1 MKYKLPQ
8 GLRTFLHTPWLI
20 VFIFSTLGL
29 IGMLRH
35 AMWRDEMNTW
45 LIVRDSHSFLD
56 LVGNVNYQGH
66 PILWAVSL
74 SLLRNIADTP
84 LVMQLFHLILA
95 ISSVILFWFFSPFS
109 GRQRI
114 LFIFGYLPFYK
125 YLLFSRNYALG
136 MLFLFAFCTLFN
148 QRRKSYIFLS
158 ILLGLMANSNAY
170 VLFISFALSLTLL
183 TEFCLDTEHRKLYLS
198 QSKPY
203 DLPASFLIL
212 LLCYLLA
219 LYIIIPPV
227 DSYNHG
233 GLVSG
238 WFTQFDLHRI
248 FVSLG
253 RLFAGYTLIT
263 PASKKWIDLIVC
275 GFIAVFIFVLTLLK
289 LFPKKLPLFF
299 YTVATFEILAFT
311 YFRFLGI
318 GPRHFGHFY
327 LVLISSL
334 WLANY
339 FENKNSFLSEVS
351 LSQNLLSLAKKWHHV
366 VFMILLYIQFFGGIA
381 CFSGD
386 VIKPFSASRETAR
399 YIRENQLEK
408 EFIVASRDANMAALS
423 GYLNRKFYYPE
434 RQGMGSFTLF
444 KAGRKEVKQDEIL
457 RQVSSLLQSQETSG
471 RILLILN
478 KKELSSSQDDLQ
490 IIPIKAFERAWTD
503 TETYYLYW
511 AQKRVI

>member
-1 MKYKLPQ
+1 MPQ
-8 GLRTFLHTPWLI
+8 WSRSILHARWLS
-20 VFIFSTLGL
+20 VFIFSILGL
-29 IGMLRH
+29 IGILRH
-35 AMWRDEMNTW
+35 SMWRDEMNTW

-56 LVGNVNYQGH
+56 LIGNVHYQGH
-66 PILWAVSL
+66 PILWAISL
-74 SLLRNIADTP
+74 AFLRNIADTP
-84 LVMQLFHLILA
+84 LVMQLSHLLLA
-95 ISSVILFWFFSPFS
+95 ISSATIFWFFSPFS
-109 GRQRI
+109 WRQRI

-136 MLFLFAFCTLFN
+136 MLFLFAFCTCFN
-148 QRRKSYIFLS
+148 QRKTTYIFLS

-170 VLFISFALSLTLL
+170 ALFISCALWLTLL
-183 TEFCLDTEHRKLYLS
+183 VEFCVDAEHRKKYLS
-198 QSKPY
+198 QSQKY
-203 DLPASFLIL
+203 DLPVSLLIL

-219 LYIIIPPV
+219 IYIILPPV

-238 WFTQFDLHRI
+238 WVTHFDLHRL
-248 FVSLG
+248 FVVIG

-263 PASKKWIDLIVC
+263 PTSKRWIDLIFC
-275 GFIAVFIFVLTLLK
+275 GFIALFIVVLTLFK

-327 LVLISSL
+327 LILLSSL
-334 WLANY
+334 WLASY
-339 FENKNSFLSEVS
+339 SEREIS
-351 LSQNLLSLAKKWHHV
+351 LLNGFSPRQNLLSLASRGHHIV
-366 VFMILLYIQFFGGIA
+366 LMILLYIHFFGGIA
-381 CFSGD
+381 CFFGD
-386 VIKPFSASRETAR
+386 VIKPFSASRETAH
-399 YIRENQLEK
+399 YIQKHQLEE

-434 RQGMGSFTLF
+434 RQDMGSFTLF
-444 KAGRKEVKQDEIL
+444 KEGRNEVEQDEIL
-457 RQVSSLLQSQETSG
+457 QQVSSILHCQEERE

-478 KKELSSSQDDLQ
+478 KKKLSLSRDDLQ
-490 IIPIKAFERAWTD
+490 IFPIQAFENAWTD

-511 AQKRVI
+511 AQRNTL